1 MVFIGKDIPSK
12 LLLIEDV
19 TAEVLSFK
27 IHPSK
32 KKWFLNCSYD
42 PGRKN
47 ISKYLAALR
56 RSLDLYTRVHK
67 KCYPCGR
74 FLCRDN

>member
-32 KKWFLNCSYD
+32 KK
-42 PGRKN
+42 
-47 ISKYLAALR
+47 
-56 RSLDLYTRVHK
+56 
-67 KCYPCGR
+67 
-74 FLCRDN
+74 